1 MMNLEIFE
9 CQDVNQDFQDS
20 EETEVYVFPASFAQ
34 KRLWF
39 LDQLEPGSPFYNLPY
54 AVRLTGQLNI
64 DLLEQSFQIIVRQ
77 HEALRTSLLT
87 VDGEPVQVINP
98 DANLQITS
106 INLQN
111 LPKHQREE
119 QARKIAIE
127 EVKRP
132 FVLSECPLFRVKLLQ
147 INEQNYILL
156 LTIHHVIFDGW
167 SIGILLKELAVVYQ
181 NLSDNQPAD
190 LPDLQLQYADYSVWQ
205 QEYLQGEV
213 LEKQLAYWKQQL
225 DHISTLQLPTDNP
238 RSALQTFQGKTYSW
252 QIPQD
257 LTNSLEILSQKAGVT
272 LFMTLL
278 TAFNTLLYRYTNQ
291 DDIVVG
297 SAIANRNW
305 AESEAIIGL
314 FVNTLALRT
323 QIKNNPSFSEL
334 LNQVKDTTLKA
345 YDHQDLPFEKLVDE
359 LEIERDLSRNP
370 LFQVWFALHNFP
382 IPILQIGD
390 LTLTPIELERGT
402 TQFDLSLD
410 IYIGEKGLTAAI
422 EYSTELF
429 EQTTISRM
437 VEHFHTL
444 LYGIVANPQAKI
456 YELPLLTDREKK
468 QLLVEWNNN
477 QTDWQE
483 TQTIH
488 QLFVEKA
495 ANKPNATAVVFNQEK
510 LTYQQLN
517 QRVDKLAQKLV
528 AIGVKPRVRVGI
540 CLQRCFDMLI
550 APLAVLKAGGA
561 YVPLD
566 PAYPVERL
574 SWMMEDARVEVLLT
588 QTKLVD
594 ILAVENLQLLC
605 LDTDWQVV
613 NVPLPTVN
621 PSDLAYVIYTSGST
635 GKSKGVMVEHH
646 SLVNA
651 FFAWEAAYQ
660 LSSLSS
666 HLQMAS
672 FAFDVCTGDL
682 IRALCSGAKLVLC
695 PREFLLEPEK
705 LYHLMVTEKVDCAE
719 FVPAVLRHLMQYLE
733 QSGQSLDWMR
743 LLICGSDS
751 WYGSEYN
758 RFRSFCGSQTRLI
771 NSFGVTEATIDS
783 CYFETTQDLPNHSLV
798 PIGRAFAN
806 TQLYILDSNL
816 QPVPIGVPGELYI
829 GGAGVAR
836 GYLNRPQ
843 LTQSRFI
850 QHPFSKQPSD
860 KLYKT
865 GDLVRY
871 LANGEI
877 EYLGRNDNQVKI
889 RGYRIELAEIE
900 TVLASHPTVKE
911 NVVIVREDEPGKQR
925 LVAYVVPIQ
934 KSNLYTQELRQLIK
948 QKLPNY
954 MVPSAF
960 VILDAL
966 PITPNGKLD
975 RRSLPIPENNKLET
989 TENFVPAQN
998 PLQIQLLQI
1007 WTEVLGIQNIG
1018 IYDNFF
1024 DLGGDSILSIQVV
1037 AKANQQSLQLTPKQL
1052 FQHQTIAELA
1062 TVIGTS
1068 PIIESEQGSVT
1079 GSLPLTP
1086 IQQWFFQEDF
1096 SQPHHYNQANLLRV
1110 KSAINPELLQQAV
1123 QKLILHHDALRIKF
1137 TKTDSDW
1144 QQVNSGDDVTAEVIQ
1159 YDFSKLSEIEQQS
1172 QIKTIS
1178 EKSQASLD
1186 LNKPPLMKVV
1196 LFNLGENKDSRLLF
1210 IIHHLLVDGVSWR
1223 ILLEDFQTA
1232 YTQLSQGKEI
1242 KLPRKT
1248 TAYKQW
1254 SQRLINYAQSSEI
1267 EPEINYWLT
1276 QNHHNITN
1284 LPIDFNRGNNNV
1296 ESTVRVSITLRE
1308 SETKTLLY
1316 DIPSAYRT
1324 QINEVLLTALSQTFT
1339 NWTGEN
1345 SLLID
1350 LEGHGREPLF
1360 TDVDLSRTVGWFT
1373 SVFPVYLN
1381 WDKNSDLIQI
1391 LKAVKEQL
1399 RLIPNQGIGYGLL
1412 RYLGRKQIIENL
1424 QKLPQAEVSFNYLG
1438 QFNQFSEESQ
1448 FLTPA
1453 TEAIGLVQSP
1463 QAKRSYLI
1471 EIDCLVIND
1480 KLQIDWTYSQ
1490 NLHQKTTIE
1499 KLAQGFIDALKSLIN
1514 CSIDTN
1520 IESYTPSD
1528 FSSAKIG
1535 QKDFNKLLAKI
1546 NNSGKK

>member
-1 MMNLEIFE
+1 MTLEIL
-9 CQDVNQDFQDS
+9 DDQDFPDS

-39 LDQLEPGSPFYNLPY
+39 LEQLEPGSPFYNLPY

-64 DLLEQSFQIIVRQ
+64 ALLEKSFQIIVRR

-87 VDGEPVQVINP
+87 VDGEPVQAIYA
-98 DANLQITS
+98 DINLQIPL
-106 INLQN
+106 INLQY
-111 LPKHQREE
+111 LSETEREE
-119 QARKIAIE
+119 QAQKIAIE
-127 EVKRP
+127 EVKQP
-132 FVLSECPLFRVKLLQ
+132 FVLSECPLIRLKLLQ
-147 INEQNYILL
+147 INEQNHILL

-167 SIGILLKELAVVYQ
+167 SIGIFLKELAVVYQ
-181 NLSDNQPAD
+181 NLSDNRLVD

-205 QEYLQGEV
+205 QEYLQGQV
-213 LEKQLAYWKQQL
+213 LENQLAYWKQQL
-225 DHISTLQLPTDNP
+225 ADISTLQLPTDNP

-257 LTNSLEILSQKAGVT
+257 LTAALEALSQKAGVT

-278 TAFNTLLYRYTNQ
+278 AAFNALLYRYTNQ

-305 AESEAIIGL
+305 AESEGIIGL

-323 QIKNNPSFSEL
+323 QIKNNSSFSEL
-334 LNQVKDTTLKA
+334 LNQVKHTTLKA
-345 YDHQDLPFEKLVDE
+345 YAHQDLPFEKLVDE

-382 IPILQIGD
+382 IPSLQIGD
-390 LTLTPIELERGT
+390 LSLTPIELERGT

-410 IYIGEKGLTAAI
+410 IYIGEKGLTGAI

-429 EQTTISRM
+429 EQATISRM

-444 LYGIVANPQAKI
+444 LYGIVANPQTKI
-456 YELPLLTDREKK
+456 DELPLLTSREKN
-468 QLLVEWNNN
+468 QLLFEWNNN
-477 QTDWQE
+477 QINWQE
-483 TQTIH
+483 TRTIH
-488 QLFVEKA
+488 ELFAEQA
-495 ANKPNATAVVFNQEK
+495 ARTPEEIAVVFNQEK

-517 QRVDKLAQKLV
+517 QKVDKLAQKLV
-528 AIGVKPRVRVGI
+528 AMQVKPGVKVGI
-540 CLQRCFDMLI
+540 CVERCLDMII
-550 APLAVLKAGGA
+550 APLATLKAGGA

-574 SWMMEDARVEVLLT
+574 SWMMEDAQVEVLLT
-588 QTKLVD
+588 QTKLLDIVAVD
-594 ILAVENLQLLC
+594 NLQLLC
-605 LDTDWQVV
+605 LDTNWQTLTASLPKV
-613 NVPLPTVN
+613 NS
-621 PSDLAYVIYTSGST
+621 SDLAYVIYTSGST
-635 GKSKGVMVEHH
+635 GKSKGVMVEHR

-651 FFAWEAAYQ
+651 FFAWKAAYQ
-660 LSSLSS
+660 LSSLKS

-682 IRALCSGAKLVLC
+682 IRALCSGGKLVLS

-705 LYHLMVTEKVDCAE
+705 LYELMVSEKVDCAE
-719 FVPAVLRHLMQYLE
+719 FVPAVLRHLMQYLQ
-733 QSGQSLDWMR
+733 QSGQRLDWMQ

-758 RFRSFCGSQTRLI
+758 QWRSLINSHSRLI

-806 TQLYILDSNL
+806 TQLYILNANL

-829 GGAGVAR
+829 GGAGIAR

-843 LTQSRFI
+843 LTTQRFI
-850 QHPFSKQPSD
+850 QHPFSNQPSD

-865 GDLVRY
+865 GDLARY
-871 LANGEI
+871 LPNGKI

-900 TVLASHPTVKE
+900 TVLASYPTVQE

-934 KSNLYTQELRQLIK
+934 KSNLYIQELRQLIK

-966 PITPNGKLD
+966 PTTPNGKLD

-989 TENFVPAQN
+989 AENFVTAQN
-998 PLQIQLLQI
+998 PLQSQLLQI
-1007 WTEVLGIQNIG
+1007 WTEVLGTENIG

-1037 AKANQQSLQLTPKQL
+1037 AKANQKGLQLTPKQL
-1052 FQHQTIAELA
+1052 FQYQTVAELA
-1062 TVIGTS
+1062 TVIGTN
-1068 PIIESEQGSVT
+1068 PLIKSEQDLVT

-1086 IQQWFFQEDF
+1086 IQQWFFQENF
-1096 SQPHHYNQANLLRV
+1096 SQPHHYNQANLLRI
-1110 KSAINPELLQQAV
+1110 KSAINPELLQQVV
-1123 QKLILHHDALRIKF
+1123 QKLVWHHDALRIKF
-1137 TKTDSDW
+1137 TKTDSGW
-1144 QQVNSGDDVTAEVIQ
+1144 QQVNVGDDVTVEVIQ
-1159 YDFSKLSEIEQQS
+1159 CDLSELSEIEQQS

-1178 EKSQASLD
+1178 EKLQASLY
-1186 LNKPPLMKVV
+1186 LNQPPLMKVA
-1196 LFNLGENKDSRLLF
+1196 LFNLGENRDSRLLF
-1210 IIHHLLVDGVSWR
+1210 IIHHLLIDGVSWR

-1242 KLPRKT
+1242 KLPQKT

-1254 SQRLINYAQSSEI
+1254 SQQLINYAQSAEI
-1267 EPEINYWLT
+1267 EPKINYWLKH
-1276 QNHHNITN
+1276 NHQKIAN
-1284 LPIDFNRGNNNV
+1284 LPIDFDYGNNNV
-1296 ESTVRVSITLRE
+1296 ESTAQVSIALSD

-1324 QINEVLLTALSQTFT
+1324 QINEVLLTALSQTFAD
-1339 NWTGEN
+1339 WTGEN

-1350 LEGHGREPLF
+1350 LEGHGRESLF
-1360 TDVDLSRTVGWFT
+1360 NNVDLSRTVGWFT
-1373 SVFPVYLN
+1373 SIFPVSLN
-1381 WDKNSDLIQI
+1381 WENNGDLIQI

-1399 RLIPNQGIGYGLL
+1399 RLIPQQGIGYSLL
-1412 RYLGRKQIIENL
+1412 RYLGRKEIIEDL
-1424 QKLPQAEVSFNYLG
+1424 KKLPQAEISFNYLG
-1438 QFNQFSEESQ
+1438 QFNQISDESQ

-1471 EIDCLVIND
+1471 EIDCLVINH
-1480 KLQIDWTYSQ
+1480 KLQLDWTYSQ

-1499 KLAQGFIDALKSLIN
+1499 KLAQGFVNALKYLIN
-1514 CSIDTN
+1514 RSINTN

-1535 QKDFNKLLAKI
+1535 QKDFNKLLGKI
-1546 NNSGKK
+1546 KTSGKK